1 MNTALERLSSGLR
14 INRGADDP
22 AGLIASES
30 LRAEMKGIS
39 QAIDNSER
47 AMNVIATAE
56 GALNE
61 VNSLLLTIQELT
73 VEAANTGALSEEE
86 IAANQLQVDS
96 AIESITR
103 ISNTTS
109 FAGLNLLD
117 GSLDYVTSGVDAND
131 ITDVT
136 IDSAQFGS
144 QTYIPVTVEVTASA
158 QKASVQFRSSAV
170 ASSTTLNI
178 RGNVGVITL
187 SLSAG
192 TSTSAIM
199 QSVNTTSDSTGVS
212 VAYINATHHASGIV
226 FTSSGYG
233 SDEFVQ
239 IDSIGGSF
247 NLVNSTGNSVTRDEG
262 QDIQATI
269 NGISVAGDGLN
280 MSLQSLGLDVSMT
293 STEAFNKAGTTSFA
307 ITSGGAMFQLGAKV
321 NTNQQVN
328 IGIPSIAA
336 SKLGS
341 SLIGYLSDVVGD
353 GPYSL
358 SEDAGQANQIVQA
371 AITQISTLRGRL
383 GAFEKNV
390 LNTNVNSLEVTLEN
404 VTSSESDIRDADF
417 AEETSALTRAQILNQ
432 AGTSVLKTA
441 NSTPQ
446 NILSLLQ

>member
-1 MNTALERLSSGLR
+1 MSRINTNVSALIAQTNLKRSTEEMNTALERLSSGLR

-39 QAIDNSER
+39 QAIDNSQR

-136 IDSAQFGS
+136 IDAAQFGS
-144 QTYIPVTVEVTASA
+144 QKYIPVDVEVTTSA
-158 QKASVQFRSSAV
+158 QKALLMYYSGVITAN
-170 ASSTTLNI
+170 TTLNI
-178 RGNVGVITL
+178 RGNIGVITL

-192 TSTSAIM
+192 ASTSAII
-199 QSVNTTSDSTGVS
+199 QAVNTTTDSTGVS
-212 VAYINATHHASGIV
+212 VSYINSANHASGII
-226 FTSSGYG
+226 FSSAGYG
-233 SDEFVQ
+233 SDQFVQ
-239 IDSIGGSF
+239 IDSLPGGTF
-247 NLVNSTGNSVTRDEG
+247 LLKNAAGSTVIRDEG
-262 QDIQATI
+262 QDIGATI
-269 NGISVAGDGLN
+269 NGIAVAGKGLN
-280 MSLQSLGLDVSMT
+280 MSLQSIGLDISMT
-293 STEAFNKAGTTSFA
+293 ATEAFNTAGSTSFA
-307 ITSGGAMFQLGAKV
+307 ITSGGAMFQLGAEV

-336 SKLGS
+336 SNLGS
-341 SLIGYLSDVVGD
+341 SLIGYLSDIVSD
-353 GPYSL
+353 GVYSL
-358 SEDAGQANQIVQA
+358 SENPGRANQIVQV
-371 AITQISTLRGRL
+371 AITQVSTLRGRL
-383 GAFEKNV
+383 
-390 LNTNVNSLEVTLEN
+390 
-404 VTSSESDIRDADF
+404 
-417 AEETSALTRAQILNQ
+417 
-432 AGTSVLKTA
+432 
-441 NSTPQ
+441 
-446 NILSLLQ
+446 